1 MLIDLSCPVENRGIS
16 VRINSQTQE
25 NYLLLK
31 LLNISEKTISSLE
44 FNVKAFDENGTE
56 IATLPVELTELT
68 AQPKEFFAENKAISI
83 SDIPDAKNF
92 IVEITRA
99 TFDDGEIYEPSEENT
114 VDYDDS
120 EASLQDALLIRE
132 LIPDAVCFS
141 SEHEDYWRC
150 TCGRPNFKDAENC
163 VRCGREKETI
173 LNGYSSKSALEKTF
187 ALIEEEKA
195 QLALEEELKKAE
207 KKKKTIKK
215 LITTAIVLV
224 SVAVLF
230 VIGFF
235 ARSGIVN
242 ILASNAAKDGDF
254 LKAYDLY
261 KKVNSSK
268 IGEVT
273 DKVIGNTP
281 SNLMFGAGFL
291 AEDDENLYYITRN
304 AYSEPANLIK
314 ENKKTGEKTI
324 LTDAAYNCL
333 NVVGD
338 YIYFINNEGLPCRMT
353 KDAKTTETLMEN
365 QVYYM
370 CVLGSDMYYL
380 KTDYDNPKGYTEE
393 ELEILASQGQIAT
406 HTRIYKLDVN
416 TKEDILVSDED
427 VYMFS
432 IYGNKIYFVT
442 PTQTEDPWAMANL
455 KSMNFD
461 GSNVQSVVE
470 SPVNSFFVKDGMLY
484 YISCFDESTKGS
496 DVSDMSSFDYSV
508 VSLDLSNGTKKTISE
523 KTDLILDMN
532 ISNNSLIMLT
542 YNRDEFFAYYSSGEE
557 SDQEPVIPISEL
569 KVFDFNSGKITT
581 LVKEDAISLNICGND
596 IFVVLANGNIAKYSS
611 ENSSFKAIG
620 EDGATIDDSIMVPA
634 DIVVE

>member
-1 MLIDLSCPVENRGIS
+1 MLIDLSCPVENRGVS
-16 VRINSQTQE
+16 VRTNSQTQE

-44 FNVKAFDENGTE
+44 FNLKAFDGNGTE
-56 IATLPVELTELT
+56 IATLPVEFTELS
-68 AQPKEFFAENKAISI
+68 AQSKEFFAENKAISI
-83 SDIPDAKNF
+83 ADIPDAKNF

-99 TFDDGEIYEPSEENT
+99 TFEDGETYEPSEENT

-163 VRCGREKETI
+163 VRCGREKEAI

-195 QLALEEELKKAE
+195 QLALEEEQKRAE

-215 LITTAIVLV
+215 LITAAIVLV
-224 SVAVLF
+224 SLAVLF

-235 ARSGIVN
+235 ARIGIVN

-254 LKAYDLY
+254 LKAYELY

-281 SNLMFGAGFL
+281 SNLMFGTGFL
-291 AEDDENLYYITRN
+291 AEDNENLYYITRN

-338 YIYFINNEGLPCRMT
+338 YIYFINNESLPCRMT

-416 TKEDILVSDED
+416 TKEETKVSDED

-432 IYGNKIYFVT
+432 IYSNKIYFVT

-461 GSNVQSVVE
+461 GSDVASVVD
-470 SPVNSFFVKDGMLY
+470 SPVNSFFVKDGTLY

-496 DVSDMSSFDYSV
+496 DVSDMSSFNYSV
-508 VSLDLSNGTKKTISE
+508 VSLDLNTGTKKTISE
-523 KTDLILDMN
+523 KTDLVLDMN
-532 ISNNSLIMLT
+532 ISNDSLIMLT
-542 YNRDEFFAYYSSGEE
+542 YNRDEFFAYYSSSEE
-557 SDQEPVIPISEL
+557 TAEEPVIPVTEL
-569 KVFDFNSGKITT
+569 KAFDFNSGKTTT
-581 LVKEDAISLNICGND
+581 LAKEDAVSLNVCGDD
-596 IFVVLANGNIAKYSS
+596 IFVVLTNGNIAKYST
-611 ENSSFKAIG
+611 ENSSFKAIS
-620 EDGATIDDSIMVPA
+620 EDGATSDDSVFIPA

>member
-1 MLIDLSCPVENRGIS
+1 MLIDLSCPVENRGVS
-16 VRINSQTQE
+16 VRTNSQTQE

-31 LLNISEKTISSLE
+31 LLNISEKNISSLE
-44 FNVKAFDENGTE
+44 FNLKVFDGNGTE
-56 IATLPVELTELT
+56 IATLPVEFSELS

-83 SDIPDAKNF
+83 SDIPDGKNF

-99 TFDDGEIYEPSEENT
+99 TFEDGETYEPSEENT

-150 TCGRPNFKDAENC
+150 ACGRPNFKDAENC
-163 VRCGREKETI
+163 VRCGRKKETI

-187 ALIEEEKA
+187 VLIEEEKA
-195 QLALEEELKKAE
+195 QLALEEEQKKVE
-207 KKKKTIKK
+207 KKKTAIKK
-215 LITTAIVLV
+215 LITAAIIVV
-224 SVAVLF
+224 SVAVVF

-235 ARSGIVN
+235 ARIGIVN

-254 LKAYDLY
+254 LKSYELY

-273 DKVIGNTP
+273 DEVIGNTP
-281 SNLMFGAGFL
+281 SNLMFGTGFL

-324 LTDAAYNCL
+324 LTDAAYACL

-338 YIYFINNEGLPCRMT
+338 YIYFINNESLPCRMT
-353 KDAKTTETLMEN
+353 KDAKTTETLIDN
-365 QVYYM
+365 QMYYM

-393 ELEILASQGQIAT
+393 ELEILVSQGQIAT

-416 TKEDILVSDED
+416 TKKNTKVSDED

-461 GSNVQSVVE
+461 GSDVASVVD
-470 SPVNSFFVKDGMLY
+470 SPVNSFFVKDGILY
-484 YISCFDESTKGS
+484 YISCFDESAKGS
-496 DVSDMSSFDYSV
+496 DVSDMSSFNYSV
-508 VSLDLSNGTKKTISE
+508 VSLDLNTGTKKTISE
-523 KTDLILDMN
+523 KTDLVLDMN
-532 ISNNSLIMLT
+532 ISNDSLIMLT
-542 YNRDEFFAYYSSGEE
+542 YNRDEFFAYYSSDEE
-557 SDQEPVIPISEL
+557 PAEEPVIPVSEL
-569 KVFDFNSGKITT
+569 KAFDFNSGKITT
-581 LVKEDAISLNICGND
+581 LVKEDAVSLNICGDN
-596 IFVVLANGNIAKYSS
+596 IFAVLANGNIAKYST
-611 ENSSFKAIG
+611 EISSFKAIG
-620 EDGATIDDSIMVPA
+620 EDGATIDDSVFAPV
-634 DIVVE
+634 DIAVE